1 MLQGIKIAGG
11 RSALGADFGIF
22 VKKVL
27 SRGAAD
33 LDGENKTVM
42 YNIIEAWHWKGLKI
56 FFFDVCLR
64 KCQLG
69 DYMENLV
76 WWMFMW
82 EVLAQTWSCRFYLCN
97 QSVVSLVPKIF
108 DRMFLFLSLSG
119 RLREGD
125 QLLEVNGCSLLGVSN
140 DK

>member
-42 YNIIEAWHWKGLKI
+42 YNIIEA
-56 FFFDVCLR
+56 
-64 KCQLG
+64 
-69 DYMENLV
+69 
-76 WWMFMW
+76 
-82 EVLAQTWSCRFYLCN
+82 
-97 QSVVSLVPKIF
+97 
-108 DRMFLFLSLSG
+108 
-119 RLREGD
+119 
-125 QLLEVNGCSLLGVSN
+125 
-140 DK
+140 